1 MGGFDLVSL
10 EVFKVPY
17 LHIYTYNVCKLRGL
31 VRPVCMWI
39 TQGAWITS
47 LSLARE
53 ISTSHENLSAQELV
67 SE

>member
-1 MGGFDLVSL
+1 MGQLARAWGVRMSIWFPLKFPKFL
-10 EVFKVPY
+10 
-17 LHIYTYNVCKLRGL
+17 IYTYNVCKLRGL
-31 VRPVCMWI
+31 VRPVCM
-39 TQGAWITS
+39 WITS